1 MPILRQHDIFKSLR
15 DAVDRRNHF
24 LATGHGERTTGTKI
38 ILHIDDNKRI
48 AARNLHGLQLRMA
61 ASRIVRKPLMGAD
74 FPPDRLPRA
83 AIPASS
89 TSRDQRLPSPV
100 CGER

>member
-1 MPILRQHDIFKSLR
+1 
-15 DAVDRRNHF
+15 
-24 LATGHGERTTGTKI
+24 
-38 ILHIDDNKRI
+38 
-48 AARNLHGLQLRMA
+48 MA

-100 CGER
+100 CGERWTEFYHPGRPGIHPV